1 MKKLFF
7 LILFL
12 GIAMFYS
19 ISFGQGWNN
28 TVTTD
33 ISESTLEKMDLFTN
47 KNGNHLL
54 IKRSNGNIIYY
65 NLNSSG
71 GLVSGKTETL
81 ESNGDFPAITGSND
95 IVYAF
100 YRSGDNIEMQYSTDG
115 GQVSF
120 PKNF

>member
-81 ESNGDFPAITGSND
+81 ESNGDFPAITGSNNLSYC
-95 IVYAF
+95 IRF
-100 YRSGDNIEMQYSTDG
+100 LFSGSSQTGFLGE
-115 GQVSF
+115 
-120 PKNF
+120 